1 MEGPHIEKKE
11 TIDPTEALKSEFLRV
26 RGLIEEKEK
35 KLNELSDDS
44 SDTITKKAGLNIQL
58 DILRVKLTRATQDL
72 IDAGIDVMELDSEE
86 NDNLRVGDYSKIV
99 FTTESGNTYT
109 IEKRDDGQYAII
121 NSKTN
126 TEEVVDA
133 RHIENVVL
141 KRGEKLEM
149 GSGATTPIVAI
160 TTY

>member
-1 MEGPHIEKKE
+1 MEGPHTEKKE

-109 IEKRDDGQYAII
+109 IEKRDDGQYAIV